1 MVYPLALGAGELA
14 STSPRLIADLWFA
27 WNSPQRSVEV
37 VLLTV
42 DGTIAGAFPRSVD
55 NGERIP
61 IHRKF
66 LRGHCTTTWY
76 LRVATAATALRDLQV
91 WVELRD
97 VHGWSV
103 TTPLCEVAVIQPHR
117 VHAMQGDVQPLPQ
130 VGW

>member
-1 MVYPLALGAGELA
+1 MVYPLALGAGRLA
-14 STSPRLIADLWFA
+14 PTNPCLTADLWFA
-27 WNSPQRSVEV
+27 WKSPQHNMEV
-37 VLLTV
+37 VLVTI

-66 LRGHCTTTWY
+66 LRGHGTTTWY
-76 LRVATAATALRDLQV
+76 LRVAAGATALRDLQV

-103 TTPLCEVAVIQPHR
+103 STPLCEVSVIHAHR
-117 VHAMQGDVQPLPQ
+117 VHGMQGDVQPLPQ
-130 VGW
+130 MGW